1 MSLELK
7 SIAKKEKRTIW
18 LTTRSYL
25 ESNTYKHKRYGGK
38 SKSRWTL
45 FERLISIFGLF
56 LKSVNLY
63 QRGYA
68 NASNII
74 LKELEIHFADLPE
87 SFDGYTILHLTDLHL
102 DCYNGIEDL
111 ICRKI
116 KNLACDLCVLTGDF
130 RVRTRGG
137 FKQILS
143 PMRKIVDSI
152 AAEDGILATLG
163 NHDTYL
169 MAYEFE
175 DLGIKVLGNETVT
188 ISRENETLAVT
199 GIDDVHY
206 YFSDQAITAM
216 EEGIDGFKIVL
227 IHSPELYDIAAN
239 NGYNLYLSGHTHGG
253 QICLPYGIPVITHL
267 YDGRKYYRG
276 LWQYSHMKGYTNQG
290 CGTVGIPVRFN
301 SQSEIALITLKRAD
315 F

>member
-1 MSLELK
+1 MSLELQ
-7 SIAKKEKRTIW
+7 SIARREKRTIW

-63 QRGYA
+63 QRGYS

-74 LKELEIHFADLPE
+74 LKEIEIHFADLPE
-87 SFDGYTILHLTDLHL
+87 PFDGYTILHLTDLHL

-116 KNLACDLCVLTGDF
+116 KNLPCDLCVLTGDF

-143 PMRKIVDSI
+143 PMRKIVDAI

-206 YFSDQAITAM
+206 YFTDQAITAM

-276 LWQYSHMKGYTNQG
+276 LWQYSRMKGYTNQG

-301 SQSEIALITLKRAD
+301 SQSEIALITLKQAD

>member
-1 MSLELK
+1 MSLELQ
-7 SIAKKEKRTIW
+7 SIARREKRTIW
-18 LTTRSYL
+18 LTTRSCL

-63 QRGYA
+63 HRGYA

-74 LKELEIHFADLPE
+74 LRELEIHFVDLPA
-87 SFDGYTILHLTDLHL
+87 SFHGYTILHLTDLHL

-116 KNLACDLCVLTGDF
+116 KNLPCDLCVLTGDF

-143 PMRKIVDSI
+143 PMRKIVDAI

-206 YFSDQAITAM
+206 YFTDQAITAM

>member
-1 MSLELK
+1 MSLELQ
-7 SIAKKEKRTIW
+7 SIARREKRTIW

-63 QRGYA
+63 QRGYS

-74 LKELEIHFADLPE
+74 LKEIEIHFADLPE
-87 SFDGYTILHLTDLHL
+87 PFDGYTILHLTDLHL
-102 DCYNGIEDL
+102 DCYDGIEDL

-116 KNLACDLCVLTGDF
+116 KNLTCDLCVLTGDF

-143 PMRKIVDSI
+143 PMRKIVDAI
-152 AAEDGILATLG
+152 AAEDGIYATLG

-206 YFSDQAITAM
+206 YFTDQAITAM